1 MKKTLLLTFVG
12 FMVLSGL
19 KAQNATAWNL
29 TGNAFPWI
37 SAETY
42 FLGSTNNY
50 PLRIRT
56 NNQDRMF
63 ISGSNGNIGI
73 GTTLPKQMLHVV
85 GGNVLISK
93 TSANRAPGST
103 NGSLLFGSIINPT
116 NQFGEWGIE
125 YLSEDN
131 LEHGL
136 NFWKPASATGGGG
149 NFFLFLKDDGNVG
162 IGTNNP
168 QAKLAVNGEILAK
181 SVRVNTNATY
191 WPDYVF
197 GDDYR
202 LMSLKELEL
211 YVNTHKHLPGVP
223 SAQEVEA
230 KGDIDL
236 GAMNAL
242 LLEKVEEL
250 TRYVI
255 DLQNQI
261 DELKK
266 GKE

>member
-1 MKKTLLLTFVG
+1 MKKTLSLVIVSL
-12 FMVLSGL
+12 MVFGGL
-19 KAQNATAWNL
+19 QEQTTTWNL
-29 TGNAFPWI
+29 TGNSFQNGLP
-37 SAETY
+37 SFY
-42 FLGSTNNY
+42 FLGTTNDFPLVFKTNNS
-50 PLRIRT
+50 T
-56 NNQDRMF
+56 RMY
-63 ISGSNGNIGI
+63 IGTTGNVGI
-73 GTTLPKQMLHVV
+73 GTSLPQQMLHVV

-93 TSANRAPGST
+93 TSTNRAPGST
-103 NGSLLFGSIINPT
+103 NGSLLFGSAINTT

-125 YLSEDN
+125 YLSEED

-136 NFWKPASATGGGG
+136 NFWKPTTAMGGGG
-149 NFFLFLKDDGNVG
+149 NFFLFLKDNGNVG

-181 SVRVNTNATY
+181 SVRVNTGNTY

-197 GDDYR
+197 GDNYN
-202 LMSLKELEL
+202 LMSLRELEQ
-211 YVNTHKHLPGVP
+211 YVKAHKHLPNVP
-223 SAQEVEA
+223 SAKAIEE
-230 KGDIDL
+230 KGDINL
-236 GAMNAL
+236 GAMNAI